1 MKRAE
6 LTRILAFLCAVL
18 LLTGCGATAPSD
30 AKESEA
36 PVTGQETVEQ
46 EPAEPLSAP
55 AEEQGPYSA
64 DYELLW
70 EALETDY
77 PYLDYLR
84 GKGVD
89 VDRIRESYAEQVR
102 QAQDADEFAAILER
116 MFLAMQN
123 TAHLWVVS
131 REDFPY
137 FYSAYMEY
145 IDPWRETVEAAAQA
159 GYYSLSTES
168 GSPDG
173 NGLGY
178 LPPVKVTWY
187 ADCSTLCITVKTF
200 QHEVVERDRDVIWQ
214 AIAQYPDAENIVFDI
229 SNNSGGDTNYWIE
242 NIVAPFGEDQA
253 FDLRMYYRDSPRNR
267 LYVDAIVDAFFAESL
282 PLEEVEA
289 PAAWAEELGLDSV
302 IVGELQIKGT
312 PKIQSN
318 AKRWVIVNGNVYSS
332 AETFVCF
339 CKSTGWA
346 TVIGTQTGGDG
357 VGFDPALLLLPNSGL
372 LVRFSIVAGES
383 PGGGMNIEGT
393 APDVE
398 LKTGSIGYFLEYIR
412 NERNK

>member
-18 LLTGCGATAPSD
+18 VLTGCGATAPSD

-36 PVTGQETVEQ
+36 PVTGQEAVEQ
-46 EPAEPLSAP
+46 EPAGPSSAP

-102 QAQDADEFAAILER
+102 QAQNADEFAAILGR
-116 MFLAMQN
+116 MFQAMQN

-187 ADCSTLCITVKTF
+187 ADCSTLCITVRTF
-200 QHEVVERDRDVIWQ
+200 AHEAVERDRDVIWQ

-229 SNNSGGDTNYWIE
+229 SNNSGGDTGYWMA

-318 AKRWVIVNGNVYSS
+318 AKRWVIVNGVVYSS
-332 AETFVCF
+332 AEAFVCF

-357 VGFDPALLLLPNSGL
+357 VGFGPALLLLPNSGL

>member
-36 PVTGQETVEQ
+36 PVTGQEAAEQ
-46 EPAEPLSAP
+46 EPAGPSSAP

-102 QAQDADEFAAILER
+102 QAQDADEFAAILGR

-187 ADCSTLCITVKTF
+187 ADCSTLCITVRTF
-200 QHEVVERDRDVIWQ
+200 AHEAVERDRDVIWQ

-229 SNNSGGDTNYWIE
+229 SNNSGGDTGYWMA

-253 FDLRMYYRDSPRNR
+253 FGLRMYYRDSPRNR

-302 IVGELQIKGT
+302 LVHDLPIPGE

-318 AKRWVIVNGNVYSS
+318 AKRWVIVNGVVYSS
-332 AETFVCF
+332 AEAFVCF

>member
-30 AKESEA
+30 AKENEA
-36 PVTGQETVEQ
+36 PVTGQEAAEQ
-46 EPAEPLSAP
+46 EPAEPSSAP

-102 QAQDADEFAAILER
+102 QAQDADEFAAILGR

-159 GYYSLSTES
+159 GYYSLPTES

-187 ADCSTLCITVKTF
+187 ADCSTLCITVRTF
-200 QHEVVERDRDVIWQ
+200 AHEAVERDRDVIWQ

-229 SNNSGGDTNYWIE
+229 SNNSGGDTGYWMA

-318 AKRWVIVNGNVYSS
+318 AKRWVIVNGVVYSS
-332 AETFVCF
+332 AEAFVCF

>member
-36 PVTGQETVEQ
+36 PVTGQEAAEQ
-46 EPAEPLSAP
+46 EPAEPSSAP

-102 QAQDADEFAAILER
+102 QAQDADEFAAILGR

-187 ADCSTLCITVKTF
+187 ADCSTLCITVRTF
-200 QHEVVERDRDVIWQ
+200 AHEAVERDRDVIWQ

-229 SNNSGGDTNYWIE
+229 SNNSGGDTGYWMA

-318 AKRWVIVNGNVYSS
+318 AKRWVIVNGVVYSS
-332 AETFVCF
+332 AEAFVCF

-357 VGFDPALLLLPNSGL
+357 VGFDPALLLLPDSGL

>member
-36 PVTGQETVEQ
+36 PVTGQEAAEQ
-46 EPAEPLSAP
+46 EPAEPSSAP

-242 NIVAPFGEDQA
+242 NIVAPFGEDYA
-253 FDLRMYYRDSPRNR
+253 LGMRMYYRDSPRNR
-267 LYVDAIVDAFFAESL
+267 QFIDKLFDESF
-282 PLEEVEA
+282 PLAKVEA

-312 PKIQSN
+312 PRIQSN
-318 AKRWVIVNGNVYSS
+318 AKRWLIVNGNVYSS

-357 VGFDPALLLLPNSGL
+357 VGFDPPLLLLPNSGL

>member
-30 AKESEA
+30 AKENEA
-36 PVTGQETVEQ
+36 PVTGPEAVEQ
-46 EPAEPLSAP
+46 EPAEPSSAP

-102 QAQDADEFAAILER
+102 QAQDADEFAAILGR

-137 FYSAYMEY
+137 FYSAYKEH

-159 GYYSLSTES
+159 GYYSLPTES

-187 ADCSTLCITVKTF
+187 ADCSTLCITVRTF
-200 QHEVVERDRDVIWQ
+200 AHEAVERDRDVIWQ

-229 SNNSGGDTNYWIE
+229 SNNSGGDTGYWIE

-318 AKRWVIVNGNVYSS
+318 AKRWVIVNGVVYSS
-332 AETFVCF
+332 AEAFVCF

>member
-36 PVTGQETVEQ
+36 PVTGQEAAEQ
-46 EPAEPLSAP
+46 ELAEPSSAP

-102 QAQDADEFAAILER
+102 QAQDADEFAAILGR

-159 GYYSLSTES
+159 GYYSLPTES

-187 ADCSTLCITVKTF
+187 ADCSTLCITVRTF
-200 QHEVVERDRDVIWQ
+200 AHEAVERDRDVIWQ

-229 SNNSGGDTNYWIE
+229 SNNSGGDTGYWMA

-302 IVGELQIKGT
+302 LVHDLPIPGE

-318 AKRWVIVNGNVYSS
+318 AKRWVIVNGVVYSS
-332 AETFVCF
+332 AEAFVCF

>member
-6 LTRILAFLCAVL
+6 LTRILAFLCAIL

-36 PVTGQETVEQ
+36 PVTGQEAAEL
-46 EPAEPLSAP
+46 EPAEPSNAP
-55 AEEQGPYSA
+55 AEEQGPYST

-102 QAQDADEFAAILER
+102 QAQDADEFAAILGR

-159 GYYSLSTES
+159 GYYSLPTES

-187 ADCSTLCITVKTF
+187 ADCSTLCITVRTF
-200 QHEVVERDRDVIWQ
+200 AHEAVERDRDVIWQ

-229 SNNSGGDTNYWIE
+229 SNNSGGDTGYWMA

-318 AKRWVIVNGNVYSS
+318 AKRWVIVNGVVYSS
-332 AETFVCF
+332 AEAFVCF

>member
-1 MKRAE
+1 MKRTE
-6 LTRILAFLCAVL
+6 LTRILAFLCAIL
-18 LLTGCGATAPSD
+18 LLTGCGSTTPSET
-30 AKESEA
+30 KESEA
-36 PVTGQETVEQ
+36 SVTGQEAVEQ
-46 EPAEPLSAP
+46 EPAGPSSAP

-64 DYELLW
+64 DHELLW

-102 QAQDADEFAAILER
+102 QAQDADEFAAILEN

-159 GYYSLSTES
+159 GYYSLPTES

-187 ADCSTLCITVKTF
+187 ADCSTLCITVRTF
-200 QHEVVERDRDVIWQ
+200 AHEAVERDRDVIWQ

-229 SNNSGGDTNYWIE
+229 SNNSGGDTGYWMA

-253 FDLRMYYRDSPRNR
+253 FGLRMYYRDSPRNR

-318 AKRWVIVNGNVYSS
+318 AKRWVIVNGVVYSS
-332 AETFVCF
+332 AEAFVCF

>member
-18 LLTGCGATAPSD
+18 LLTGCGATAPPD
-30 AKESEA
+30 VKESEA
-36 PVTGQETVEQ
+36 PVTGQEAVEQ
-46 EPAEPLSAP
+46 EPAEPSSAP

-102 QAQDADEFAAILER
+102 QAQDADEFAAILGR

-187 ADCSTLCITVKTF
+187 ADCSTLCITVNTF

-242 NIVAPFGEDQA
+242 NIVAPFGEDYA
-253 FDLRMYYRDSPRNR
+253 LGMRMYYRDSPRNR
-267 LYVDAIVDAFFAESL
+267 QFIDKLFDESF
-282 PLEEVEA
+282 PLAKVEA
-289 PAAWAEELGLDSV
+289 PAAWAEEFGLDSV
-302 IVGELQIKGT
+302 LVHDLPITGE

-318 AKRWVIVNGNVYSS
+318 ARRWVIVNGNVYSG
-332 AETFVCF
+332 AEAFACF
-339 CKSTGWA
+339 CKATGWA

-357 VGFDPALLLLPNSGL
+357 VAFDPALLLLPNSGL

>member
-36 PVTGQETVEQ
+36 PVTGPEAAEQ
-46 EPAEPLSAP
+46 EPAEPSSAP

-102 QAQDADEFAAILER
+102 QAQDADEFAAILGR

-159 GYYSLSTES
+159 GYYSLPTES

-187 ADCSTLCITVKTF
+187 ADCSTLCITVRTF
-200 QHEVVERDRDVIWQ
+200 AHEAVERDRDVIWQ

-229 SNNSGGDTNYWIE
+229 SNNSGGDTGYWMA

-282 PLEEVEA
+282 PLEEVET

-318 AKRWVIVNGNVYSS
+318 AKRWVIVNGVVYSS
-332 AETFVCF
+332 AEAFVCF

>member
-36 PVTGQETVEQ
+36 PVTGQEAAEQ
-46 EPAEPLSAP
+46 EPAEPSSAP

-102 QAQDADEFAAILER
+102 QAQDADEFAAILGR

-159 GYYSLSTES
+159 GYYSLPTES

-187 ADCSTLCITVKTF
+187 ADCSTLCITVRTF
-200 QHEVVERDRDVIWQ
+200 AHEAVERDRDVIWQ

-229 SNNSGGDTNYWIE
+229 SNNSGGDTGYWMA

-302 IVGELQIKGT
+302 LVHDLQITGE

-318 AKRWVIVNGNVYSS
+318 ARRWVIVNGVVYSS
-332 AETFVCF
+332 AEAFVCF

>member
-36 PVTGQETVEQ
+36 PVTGQEAVEQ
-46 EPAEPLSAP
+46 EPAEPSSAP
-55 AEEQGPYSA
+55 EEEQGPYSA

-102 QAQDADEFAAILER
+102 QAQNADEFAAILER

-137 FYSAYMEY
+137 FYSAYKEH

-159 GYYSLSTES
+159 GYYSLPTES
-168 GSPDG
+168 GSPDESG
-173 NGLGY
+173 IGY
-178 LPPVKVTWY
+178 IPPVKVTWY
-187 ADCSTLCITVKTF
+187 ADCSTLCITVRTF
-200 QHEVVERDRDVIWQ
+200 AHEAVERDRDVIWQ

-229 SNNSGGDTNYWIE
+229 SNNSGGDTGYWMA

-253 FDLRMYYRDSPRNR
+253 FGLRMYYRDSPRNR

-302 IVGELQIKGT
+302 LVHDLPIPGE

-318 AKRWVIVNGNVYSS
+318 AKRWVIVNGVVYSS
-332 AETFVCF
+332 AEAFVCF

>member
-36 PVTGQETVEQ
+36 PVTGQEAAEQ
-46 EPAEPLSAP
+46 EPAEPSSAP

-187 ADCSTLCITVKTF
+187 ADCSTLCITVRTF
-200 QHEVVERDRDVIWQ
+200 AHEAVERDRDVIWQ

-229 SNNSGGDTNYWIE
+229 SNNSGGDTGYWMA

-302 IVGELQIKGT
+302 LVHDLQITGE

-318 AKRWVIVNGNVYSS
+318 AKRWVIVNGVVYSS
-332 AETFVCF
+332 AEAFVCF

>member
-36 PVTGQETVEQ
+36 PVSGQEAAEQ
-46 EPAEPLSAP
+46 EPAEPSSAP

-102 QAQDADEFAAILER
+102 QAQDADEFAAILGR

-187 ADCSTLCITVKTF
+187 ADCSTLCITVNAF

-242 NIVAPFGEDQA
+242 NIVAPFGEDYA
-253 FDLRMYYRDSPRNR
+253 LGMRMYYRDSPRNR
-267 LYVDAIVDAFFAESL
+267 QFIDKLFDESF
-282 PLEEVEA
+282 PLAKVEA

>member
-6 LTRILAFLCAVL
+6 LTRILAFLCAIL

-36 PVTGQETVEQ
+36 PVTGQEAAEL
-46 EPAEPLSAP
+46 EPAEPSNAP

-102 QAQDADEFAAILER
+102 QAQDADEFAAILGR

-187 ADCSTLCITVKTF
+187 ADCSTLCITVRTF
-200 QHEVVERDRDVIWQ
+200 AHEAVERDRDVIWQ

-229 SNNSGGDTNYWIE
+229 SNNSGGDTGYWMA

-253 FDLRMYYRDSPRNR
+253 VGLRMYYRDSPRNR

-318 AKRWVIVNGNVYSS
+318 AKRWVIVNGVVYSS
-332 AETFVCF
+332 AEAFVCF

-346 TVIGTQTGGDG
+346 TVIGTQTAGDG

-412 NERNK
+412 NEQDK